1 MRPNEFHTLTLRA
14 RDNPEMPEA
23 YRTPAFQERIKL
35 QGEQGLKDKVS
46 IQLSL
51 LRHLALSPA
60 DVPAMIDELNR
71 GCGCLKFVS
80 YGNPVP
86 LFSVGEGSPE
96 LTELLEA
103 FNENLQSK
111 RFKAAK
117 LLHNRYLRGGRYA
130 WIDRLASAFEA
141 SLPPLEPP
149 ASRSEQDVKAA
160 YERLLARNDLIRG
173 ERARL
178 TATRQVRMRA
188 ISLATSTRPFSWIE
202 LLDTVAQEVF
212 VK

>member
-1 MRPNEFHTLTLRA
+1 MRPSEFHTLTLRA
-14 RDNPEMPEA
+14 LDHREMPEA

-35 QGEQGLKDKVS
+35 QGEQGLKDKVG

-71 GCGCLKFVS
+71 GCVCLKFAS
-80 YGNPVP
+80 YANPVP
-86 LFSVGEGSPE
+86 FFIVGVDSPE
-96 LTELLEA
+96 LKVLLEA
-103 FNENLQSK
+103 FNENLKSK

-117 LLHNRYLRGGRYA
+117 LARNRYLRDDRYV
-130 WIDRLASAFEA
+130 WIDRLVSAFEA

-160 YERLLARNDLIRG
+160 YERLYARNDLIRG
-173 ERARL
+173 EHARL

-212 VK
+212 VE